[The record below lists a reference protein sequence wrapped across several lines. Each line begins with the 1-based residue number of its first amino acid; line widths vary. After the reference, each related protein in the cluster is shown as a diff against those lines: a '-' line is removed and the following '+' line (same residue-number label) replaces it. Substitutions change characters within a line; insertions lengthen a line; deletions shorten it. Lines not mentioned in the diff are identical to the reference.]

1 MPITRMISIAT
12 FLFAIALHPT
22 AAAIGAD
29 MQMHR
34 AVYELSLGRSQPVS
48 DIAGIEGRMVVEW
61 RGGAECGGYTSM
73 QRVVTHV
80 TGGDEASVSN
90 DVRLSTWE
98 AADGGDFRFTRTE
111 YVNGQLIET
120 ESGFVRRDAA
130 KEKTT
135 IEREGEAPIEMSGD
149 VLFPIAHSLA
159 LMAAARAGKQ
169 IFSAPLFDG
178 TEKTENPTNAFIGK
192 ALAAPRETV
201 EAAVVSGEGARLGDM
216 KAWPVRLSYFDGDNL
231 EGLPDFEMG
240 YLLFPNGVSAALVLD
255 YLDVEMI
262 GRLTELHY
270 FKPGSC

>member
-1 MPITRMISIAT
+1 MPITRMISIVV
-12 FLFAIALHPT
+12 FLFAVASHPT

-29 MQMHR
+29 FQMHR

-48 DIAGIEGRMVVEW
+48 DVAGIEGRMVVEW
-61 RGGAECGGYTSM
+61 RGGVACGGYTSM
-73 QRVVTHV
+73 QRVVTQV
-80 TGGDEASVSN
+80 TGGDDASVSN

-98 AADGGDFRFTRTE
+98 AADGGEFRFTRTE

-120 ESGFVRRDAA
+120 ESGFARRDAV
-130 KEKTT
+130 KGKTT

-149 VLFPIAHSLA
+149 VLFPIAHSMA

-178 TEKTENPTNAFIGK
+178 TEEAENPTNAFIGK
-192 ALAAPRETV
+192 ALAVPREVV
-201 EAAVVSGEGARLGDM
+201 EAAVVTGEGARLGDM
-216 KAWPVRLSYFDGDNL
+216 KAWPVRLSYFDGANL

-255 YLDVEMI
+255 YSDVEML

-270 FKPGSC
+270 FEPGSC